1 MELLALL
8 HMEEKIIAVDED
20 SGETRTIL
28 EETGGGPDGIA
39 VHGGY
44 IYYSTM
50 GTAQPAEGEPDG
62 VYTSPD
68 GGVHRVPF
76 NGTEATDPVEH
87 LLAVD
92 DAHFTTGKQLVF
104 ADGALYVADR
114 EGHKVVRINHPDGDL
129 DDVEVDTLVATDP
142 DGGPETT
149 PVGVCVHDGTLYW
162 TQKGPRKGG
171 KGRIFAVKLD
181 KLDPANP
188 TDWLPAIDNLPEP
201 IDLAVV
207 GEHLYWTDRGAE
219 PDGNSLNRAPLDNL
233 KAVEIIHRGFKEA
246 IGLVED
252 EGAIFVSDLNG
263 EIRVVFPE
271 TGEYETIVSL
281 GTPVTGLAIV

>member
-8 HMEEKIIAVDED
+8 HMDEKIVAVDED
-20 SGETRTIL
+20 TGKTRTIV
-28 EETGGGPDGIA
+28 EETGSGPDGIA

-50 GTAQPAEGEPDG
+50 GAAQPAENEPDG
-62 VYTSPD
+62 DYSSPD

-76 NGTEATDPVEH
+76 NGTEATGPVEH
-87 LLAVD
+87 VLAPD

-104 ADGALYVADR
+104 YDGALYVSDR
-114 EGHKVVRINHPDGDL
+114 EGHKVVRINNVDGDL
-129 DDVEVDTLVATDP
+129 SDVEVETLVATDP
-142 DGGPETT
+142 EGGWETT
-149 PVGVCVHDGTLYW
+149 PVGVCVHDDTLYW

-171 KGRIFAVKLD
+171 KGRIFAVPLERI
-181 KLDPANP
+181 DPAQP
-188 TDWLPAIDNLPEP
+188 KAWLPAVENLPEP
-201 IDLAVV
+201 IDLTVV

-219 PDGNSLNRAPLDNL
+219 PDGNSLNRASLNNL
-233 KAVEIIHRGFKEA
+233 REVEVIHRGFKEA

-271 TGEYETIVSL
+271 TGEYETITSL
-281 GTPVTGLAIV
+281 GTPVTGLALI